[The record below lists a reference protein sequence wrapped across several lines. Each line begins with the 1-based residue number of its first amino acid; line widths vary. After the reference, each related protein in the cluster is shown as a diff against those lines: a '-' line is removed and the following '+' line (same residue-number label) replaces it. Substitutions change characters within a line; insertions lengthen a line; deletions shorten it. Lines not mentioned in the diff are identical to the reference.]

1 MPYISHE
8 SLVESRKVDY
18 YIALGKS
25 QQTWKTDNEDVFP
38 WIEFFL
44 WVIKKQAEDAVA
56 LSNWENIWI
65 YLSEKQS
72 MIRNYITEHHPY
84 SRKEIIEWTW
94 LWEWTVKQVIS
105 KLINMWKIIRFWE
118 TRGMKYDIK

>member
-1 MPYISHE
+1 
-8 SLVESRKVDY
+8 
-18 YIALGKS
+18 
-25 QQTWKTDNEDVFP
+25 
-38 WIEFFL
+38 L

-72 MIRNYITEHHPY
+72 MIRNYITEHHPC

-105 KLINMWKIIRFWE
+105 KLINMWKIIRIWE